1 MELNKDTRKRRGNS
15 RYYLFFFIAL
25 TGVALLGTGIWF
37 GLTHINLFTLQKITV
52 AGNEAIPD
60 SLIYNITKPYL
71 GMNLLAIPA
80 DDIKNKIMNLS
91 RVKDVKLYKRLP
103 ATLKLEINERRAAI
117 YLKTI
122 EGDLHPIDSEAV
134 VLMKYSPIYKEDMP
148 IYSTYLSNHQIK
160 PGHKLKNAGLQKVL
174 HLHQRI
180 TKEAPDFL
188 PQISE
193 YYLIDKTVNIIDAK
207 TGTRIIPAQEDL
219 AKQLSRYQFVQE
231 NGNINKNSV
240 VDLRYKNQ
248 VVVKAG
254 NK

>member
-1 MELNKDTRKRRGNS
+1 
-15 RYYLFFFIAL
+15 
-25 TGVALLGTGIWF
+25 
-37 GLTHINLFTLQKITV
+37 
-52 AGNEAIPD
+52 
-60 SLIYNITKPYL
+60 
-71 GMNLLAIPA
+71 
-80 DDIKNKIMNLS
+80 
-91 RVKDVKLYKRLP
+91 
-103 ATLKLEINERRAAI
+103 
-117 YLKTI
+117 
-122 EGDLHPIDSEAV
+122 
-134 VLMKYSPIYKEDMP
+134 LMKYSPIYKEDMP

-160 PGHKLKNAGLQKVL
+160 PGHKLKNAGLQQVL
-174 HLHQRI
+174 QLHKRI

-219 AKQLSRYQFVQE
+219 AKQLARYQFVQE